1 MSFPGDC
8 AKSVKMTDHLLSN
21 GLVSVYTGSGRGK
34 TTAALGLALRVL
46 GWGGR
51 VCVVQFIKGYS
62 QIGEA
67 KFAHEFADRFTLMQ
81 FASTDD
87 LSINE
92 DDLPHRRTSAEKA
105 LSFAESTVSDG
116 ECDLVILDEIN
127 NALHYNLIDAQRVM
141 EMIQARPAHVEL
153 VLTGRG
159 APDQIVKIAD
169 YVTEMK
175 QIKHPFESGITARK
189 GVDY

>member
-1 MSFPGDC
+1 
-8 AKSVKMTDHLLSN
+8 MTDHLLSN

-62 QIGEA
+62 EIGEA
-67 KFAHEFADRFTLMQ
+67 RFAQKFNDRFVLKQ
-81 FASTDD
+81 FASSDD
-87 LSINE
+87 PSITEN
-92 DDLPHRRTSAEKA
+92 DLPHRRASAQEA
-105 LSFAESTVSDG
+105 LSFSETAIADG
-116 ECDLVILDEIN
+116 KFDLVILDEIN
-127 NALHYNLIDAQRVM
+127 NAMHYNLVDMAHVM
-141 EMIQARPAHVEL
+141 KMIQTKPVHVEV

-159 APDQIVKIAD
+159 APEQIIEMAD

-175 QIKHPFESGITARK
+175 LIKHPFESGITARR